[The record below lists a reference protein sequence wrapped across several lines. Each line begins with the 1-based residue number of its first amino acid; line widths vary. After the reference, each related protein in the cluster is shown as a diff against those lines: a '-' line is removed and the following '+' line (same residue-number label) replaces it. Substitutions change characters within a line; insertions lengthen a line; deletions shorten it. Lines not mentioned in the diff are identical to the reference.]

1 MRNTTA
7 KVYPYL
13 LTVGLAAA
21 SFAAED
27 EITKTPAGLEIEPVT
42 ATCEE
47 VLAPNVVRVRVLGE
61 CALIGVQ
68 PVGKKAP
75 YYGEALSFVR
85 ERVAGREVRV
95 EVCPNIPA
103 NEKGQNRA
111 VIYYRRDGKWW
122 NLNVELISAGLAK
135 VADVPAC
142 HVPTKSWL
150 TYQKEARDARRGMWT
165 DLPVPKP
172 STSEGPDIS
181 DFE

>member
-1 MRNTTA
+1 MRNITA
-7 KVYPYL
+7 KVCL
-13 LTVGLAAA
+13 LALGLAAA

-27 EITKTPAGLEIEPVT
+27 EITKTPAGLEFEAVT
-42 ATCEE
+42 ATCDK
-47 VLAPNVVRVRVLGE
+47 VIAPNVVRVNVLGE

-68 PVGKKAP
+68 PVARDDP
-75 YYGEALSFVR
+75 YYREALEFVR
-85 ERVAGREVRV
+85 SRVYDREVRV

-103 NEKGQNRA
+103 NEKGQARA

-150 TYQKEARDARRGMWT
+150 TYEKEARAARRGMWADVPT
-165 DLPVPKP
+165 PKP
-172 STSEGPDIS
+172 STGEGPDIS

>member
-7 KVYPYL
+7 KVYL
-13 LTVGLAAA
+13 LTVGLLGA

-27 EITKTPAGLEIEPVT
+27 EITKTPAVLEFEAVT

-47 VLAPNVVRVRVLGE
+47 VLAPNVVRVRILGE

-68 PVGKKAP
+68 PLKKTSP
-75 YYGEALSFVR
+75 YYEEALTFVR

-95 EVCPNIPA
+95 EVCPNIPV
-103 NEKGQNRA
+103 NERGQDRA

-122 NLNVELISAGLAK
+122 NLNVELIGAGLAK
-135 VADVPAC
+135 VADVPGC

-150 TYQKEARDARRGMWT
+150 TYEKEARDARLGMWA
-165 DLPVPKP
+165 DVPERKGT
-172 STSEGPDIS
+172 TSDKADIS
-181 DFE
+181 DFD

>member
-1 MRNTTA
+1 MRNAAAIVCLSTLA
-7 KVYPYL
+7 FAAAV
-13 LTVGLAAA
+13 LAA
-21 SFAAED
+21 EE
-27 EITKTPAGLEIEPVT
+27 EIEKTPAGLQMEPVT

-47 VLAPNVVRVRVLGE
+47 VLAPNVVRVKVLGE
-61 CALIGVQ
+61 CALIGVR
-68 PVGKKAP
+68 PVDKKAD
-75 YYGEALSFVR
+75 YYGEALSFVK
-85 ERVAGREVRV
+85 ERVAGQEVRV

-122 NLNVELISAGLAK
+122 NLNVELISAGLAR

-150 TYQKEARDARRGMWT
+150 TYEKEARDARRGMWKDVST
-165 DLPVPKP
+165 PEP
-172 STSEGPDIS
+172 SSSEGPDIS

>member
-1 MRNTTA
+1 MRNSI
-7 KVYPYL
+7 VRVYL

-47 VLAPNVVRVRVLGE
+47 VLAPNVVRVKILGE

-68 PVGKKAP
+68 PVKKTSP
-75 YYGEALSFVR
+75 YYEEALTFVKD
-85 ERVAGREVRV
+85 RVAGREVRV
-95 EVCPNIPA
+95 EVCPNIPV
-103 NEKGQNRA
+103 NERGQDRA

-122 NLNVELISAGLAK
+122 NLNIELIRAGLAK

-150 TYQKEARDARRGMWT
+150 TYEKEARDARFGMWADFPERT
-165 DLPVPKP
+165 GSVSDQ
-172 STSEGPDIS
+172 PDIS
-181 DFE
+181 DFDR